1 MSERSQ
7 KLWLVAVM
15 SLTAFGG
22 WTAWQWKQSRDE
34 LRFATEQW
42 REVDT
47 LARKIEELRDAPAKY
62 EETLRTNEALA
73 ELVENSARLT
83 KLPTDRIVQIAP
95 SEPRRVGDSPYKEQL
110 TELELREITLQQLVE
125 LTLAILQADPGVSV
139 STLSLRVP
147 PGNREAAA
155 DEQTDEFWN
164 VQLHLTSQFYAPI
177 LAAPP

>member
-1 MSERSQ
+1 MSERFQ

-15 SLTAFGG
+15 FLAAFVG
-22 WTAWQWKQSRDE
+22 WAAWQWQQSRDE
-34 LRFATEQW
+34 LGFATDQW
-42 REVDT
+42 REVEA
-47 LARKIEELRDAPAKY
+47 LAGKIEELRDAPARY
-62 EETLRTNEALA
+62 EETLRSNEALA
-73 ELVENSARLT
+73 ELVEDSARLT
-83 KLPTDRIVQIAP
+83 KLPTDRIVQISP

-110 TELELREITLQQLVE
+110 TELELREITLRQLVE

-147 PGNREAAA
+147 PGNREATA
-155 DEQTDEFWN
+155 DGQADEFWN